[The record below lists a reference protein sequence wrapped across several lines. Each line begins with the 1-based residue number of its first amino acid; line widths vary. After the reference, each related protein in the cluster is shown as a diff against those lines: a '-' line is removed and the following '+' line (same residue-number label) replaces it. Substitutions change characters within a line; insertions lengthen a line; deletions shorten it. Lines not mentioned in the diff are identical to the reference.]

1 MATRP
6 FPSTPLP
13 LSDRPNDYETLVEE
27 LEARPPDELRQA
39 RTHHRRALEALRG
52 GAYESLSTETRA
64 QLVQRFHMNLKAL
77 NEALKDSDSADSNP
91 ADTNSA
97 DTNSA
102 ADSSPRA
109 PSSTSSSTSL
119 FQRARTWIW

>member
-1 MATRP
+1 M
-6 FPSTPLP
+6 
-13 LSDRPNDYETLVEE
+13 EE

-77 NEALKDSDSADSNP
+77 NEALNDSDSADSNP

-97 DTNSA
+97 DSNSADSNSA